1 MSRRYGSTRE
11 RGTVTRWTE
20 KEDAII
26 RELAGVV
33 SAREIASQLP
43 GRSTQSVGRRIRA
56 LGLDGRL
63 YGQAHHNAKID
74 NLQRSMIIT
83 LKEAGFT
90 ATEIKKAFGL
100 TITRSTINDIG
111 HRR

>member
-1 MSRRYGSTRE
+1 MSG
-11 RGTVTRWTE
+11 TRWTE
-20 KEDAII
+20 KEDTVI
-26 RELAGVV
+26 RELAGKV
-33 SAREIASQLP
+33 SAGIIAAQLP
-43 GRSTQSVGRRIRA
+43 KRSAQAVGRRLRA

-83 LKEAGFT
+83 LKGAGYT
-90 ATEIKKAFGL
+90 ATEIKQAFGL